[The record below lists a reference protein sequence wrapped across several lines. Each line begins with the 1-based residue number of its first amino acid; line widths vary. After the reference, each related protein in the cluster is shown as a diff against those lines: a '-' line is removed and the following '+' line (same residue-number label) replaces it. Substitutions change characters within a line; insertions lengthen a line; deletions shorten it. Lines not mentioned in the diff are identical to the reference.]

1 MILNDTELE
10 TTQERIARFQAQVSH
25 LRKVEPDPENFRLES
40 SSYLSEIDK
49 MQLEVREYL
58 SSHPSQMAGIAH

>member
-1 MILNDTELE
+1 MIVNDNELE
-10 TTQERIARFQAQVSH
+10 AAQKRIARFQAQISH
-25 LRKVEPDPENFRLES
+25 LRKVEPDPDNFRLES

-58 SSHPSQMAGIAH
+58 FSHPSQMAGTGS